1 MRKLRVGCLVTL
13 DGVHGNPRSWA
24 FPYFDAE
31 AGEKSLA
38 QLQRSDAM
46 LMGRTTYEY
55 FVQSWPNETGP
66 YPDRVNE
73 IRKYVFSSTLTT
85 TTWTN
90 SVVVGDDPVGAVAEL
105 KQQGDGD
112 LVVYGFGRL
121 ARTLLDHGL
130 VDELAVSVFP
140 MLHGSG
146 EPLFRPGSAPH
157 HLDLAA
163 VERSAT
169 GVVTLTYV
177 PA

>member
-1 MRKLRVGCLVTL
+1 MRKLRVGCLITL
-13 DGVHGNPRSWA
+13 DGVHGSPRSWA

-31 AGEKSLA
+31 AAEKSLA
-38 QLQRSDAM
+38 QLHHSDAM

-73 IRKYVFSSTLTT
+73 IRKYVFSSTLTAS
-85 TTWTN
+85 TWTN
-90 SVVVGDDPVGAVAEL
+90 AVVVAGDPVGAVAEL
-105 KQQGDGD
+105 KRQGDGD
-112 LVVYGFGRL
+112 LVVYGLGRL
-121 ARTLLDHGL
+121 ARTLLDHDL

-140 MLHGSG
+140 VLYGSG
-146 EPLFRPGSAPH
+146 DPLFAAGHAPH

-169 GVVTLTYV
+169 GVVTLTYTRS
-177 PA
+177 